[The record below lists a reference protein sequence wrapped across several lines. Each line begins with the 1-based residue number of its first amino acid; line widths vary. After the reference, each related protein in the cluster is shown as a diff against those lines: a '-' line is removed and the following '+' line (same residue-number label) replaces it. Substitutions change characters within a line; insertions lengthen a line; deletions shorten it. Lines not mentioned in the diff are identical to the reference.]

1 MKRMI
6 AGILLGTMAMVT
18 ASVAMAPSA
27 HASGVTVYKDGE
39 KYVKIGGRIQLQYHM
54 EDPSGGTKTDS
65 MFFRRLRPFI
75 EGSVHK
81 DWLGKFQWDMGE
93 ASGDNE
99 MAIKDA
105 YLEYKGIEGVKIKV
119 GNAYAPFSREA
130 LTSSKKQQL
139 IERTFVGD
147 HNYGSPDRN
156 LGIHATGELM
166 DKKVTWGASASSASI
181 DPSSSKLDFDTP
193 VNKSSDFNEGWMFS
207 GRVDYH
213 PFGYLEMGQGDLGK
227 SSDLKATVGVA
238 AFTWKNDGDNN
249 TYTTAGVDGS
259 GGATPDVDSAN
270 GVELSG
276 AVRYMGAS
284 VDAQYNIFNADTVDP
299 TVTAGIYKNGTTK
312 LTNYAVEGG
321 YMVLADKLELVAGY
335 QVQDADNYAKKWKRT
350 SVGANW
356 FFQKH
361 DIKAQVTYRVG
372 TDVDG
377 VAGSDKDELFV
388 QAQYV
393 F

>member
-1 MKRMI
+1 MKRKI
-6 AGILLGTMAMVT
+6 AGIVLGSMTIAAAFMAV
-18 ASVAMAPSA
+18 APSA
-27 HASGVTVYKDGE
+27 DASGVTVYRDGD

-54 EDPSGGTKTDS
+54 EDPSGSASTDS
-65 MFFRRLRPFI
+65 LAFRRFRPYI

-99 MAIKDA
+99 IAIKDA
-105 YLEYKGIEGVKIKV
+105 YMEYKGFKDVTIKL
-119 GNAYAPFSREA
+119 GNANAPFSREL

-147 HNYGSPDRN
+147 HNYGTPDRN
-156 LGIHATGELM
+156 LGVHAAGSLM
-166 DKKVTWGASASSASI
+166 DKKVTWAASASSASI
-181 DPSSSKLDFDTP
+181 DPTSSKLDFDTP

-213 PFGYLEMGQGDLGK
+213 PFGHLKMSQGDFDR
-227 SSDLKATVGVA
+227 SALKATVGVA

-249 TYTTAGVDGS
+249 TYTTAGADTS
-259 GGATPDVDSAN
+259 GGATPDVDTAN
-270 GVELSG
+270 GLELSG
-276 AVRYMGAS
+276 AVRFMGAS
-284 VDAQYNIFNADTVDP
+284 VDAEYNIFNADTVDP
-299 TVTAGIYKNGTTK
+299 TVTAGIYRNGTTK
-312 LTNYAVEGG
+312 LANYAVEGG
-321 YMVLADKLELVAGY
+321 YMVIPSKLELVAGY
-335 QVQDADNYAKKWKRT
+335 QVQDADNYARKWKRT

-356 FFQKH
+356 FFNKH
-361 DIKAQVTYRVG
+361 DIKAQVTYRMG
-372 TDVDG
+372 SDVDG